1 MRKVLLGIL
10 LAGVLVGLGFGWA
23 AAKKQPAQS
32 KVTVVGSTALQPLVE
47 AAAEQYQQSHTKA
60 SIIVQ
65 GGGSGTGLSQ
75 VQDGAVNVG
84 SSDIFADQQDGIDHA
99 KLQDHI
105 VAVAGITP
113 IVNPRLGID
122 DLTLDQLR
130 QIFTGEVTNWRQLG
144 GPDLPIT
151 VINRASGSGTR
162 VAFEQTVLRSG
173 EHAVNAQEQDSN
185 GTVKEI
191 VANTRGAISYIS
203 FAYINSRVQPVK
215 LSGVTPTA
223 ANVTTNQW
231 PLWSYEH
238 LYMKRRPDAATKSF
252 IRFMQT
258 RRVQDSLIKDANYI
272 SIHDMK
278 VARTPDGQISERSR

>member
-1 MRKVLLGIL
+1 MRKILWGFL
-10 LAGVLVGLGFGWA
+10 LAGVLVGLCFGWA

-47 AAAEQYQQSHTKA
+47 AAAEKYQQGHANT

-84 SSDIFADQQDGIDHA
+84 SSDIFADQQDGIDHV

-105 VAVAGITP
+105 VAVAGIAP
-113 IVNPRLGID
+113 IVNPHLGVD
-122 DLTLDQLR
+122 NLTLDQLR
-130 QIFTGEVTNWRQLG
+130 QIFTGEITNWHQLG
-144 GPDLPIT
+144 GPNLPIT

-162 VAFEQTVLRSG
+162 VAFEQAVLRSG

-203 FAYINSRVQPVK
+203 FAYVNSRVQPVK
-215 LSGVTPTA
+215 LSGVAPTA
-223 ANVTTNQW
+223 ANVTTNRW

-238 LYMKRRPDAATKSF
+238 LYTKRRPAAATKNF

-278 VARTPDGQISERSR
+278 VERTPDGQVRERR